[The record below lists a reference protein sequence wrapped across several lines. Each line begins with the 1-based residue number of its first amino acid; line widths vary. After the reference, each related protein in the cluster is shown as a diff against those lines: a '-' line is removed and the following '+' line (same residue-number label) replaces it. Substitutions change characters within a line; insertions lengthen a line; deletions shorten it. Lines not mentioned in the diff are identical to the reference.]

1 MARHLFT
8 SESVTEGHPDKICD
22 QISDA
27 ILDEILTHDPNAR
40 VACETCASTGLVHI
54 MGEITTNCYVD
65 FQKVVREVV
74 ADIGYTR
81 AKFGFDAD
89 TCAVISNIDGQSPDI
104 ALGTND
110 QVGGAGDQGMMFGY
124 ACDETPELMPMPIS
138 LAHKLAKRL
147 TEVRKSGE
155 MDYLR
160 PDGKSQVT
168 VEYDENNKPVRV
180 DAVVISSQHSESVS
194 MEQLRADVMEKVITQ
209 EEADL
214 AMQKKIAEDV
224 KSILIPRV
232 KAQYP
237 AHVQA
242 LFNDDIIYHVNPT
255 GKFVIGGPHG
265 DTGLTG
271 RKIIVDTY
279 GGKGAHGGGAFSGK
293 DPSKVDRSAA
303 YAARHIAKN
312 LVAAGVADEML
323 VQVSYAIGVAK
334 PMNIFVNTFG
344 RANVKMTDGEIAEK
358 IWNLFDMRP
367 KAIEERLKLRNPI
380 YLETASYGHMG
391 RKPQV
396 VTKTFTSRYNPEPT
410 ICEVELFTWEKLDY
424 VDKVKEAFGL

>member
-27 ILDEILTHDPNAR
+27 ILDEILTHDPDAR

-65 FQKVVREVV
+65 FQKIVREVIS
-74 ADIGYTR
+74 DIGYTR
-81 AKFGFDAD
+81 AKYGFDAD

-138 LAHKLAKRL
+138 LAHKLAKKL

-155 MDYLR
+155 LDYLR

-168 VEYDENNKPVRV
+168 VEYDENNKPIRV
-180 DAVVISSQHSESVS
+180 DTVVISSQHSENVT
-194 MEQLRADVMEKVITQ
+194 MEQLRADIMEKVIKAT
-209 EEADL
+209 
-214 AMQKKIAEDV
+214 IPAELLDENT
-224 KSILIPRV
+224 KYYI
-232 KAQYP
+232 
-237 AHVQA
+237 
-242 LFNDDIIYHVNPT
+242 NPT
-255 GKFVIGGPHG
+255 GRFVVGGPQG

-303 YAARHIAKN
+303 YAARHIAKKM
-312 LVAAGVADEML
+312 VAAGVADEML

-344 RANVKMTDGEIAEK
+344 RAKVNMTDGEIAAK
-358 IWNLFDMRP
+358 IWDIFDMRP

-380 YLETASYGHMG
+380 YFETASYGHMG
-391 RKPQV
+391 RKPQT
-396 VTKTFTSRYNPEPT
+396 VTKTFSSRYLQKPVT
-410 ICEVELFTWEKLDY
+410 CDVELFTWEKLDY
-424 VDKVKEAFGL
+424 ADKIKDVFGL